1 MNAASHGVIREN
13 RLIASSIRKR
23 IDSVPN
29 ASRRHTA
36 LRLSAVLTHRPA
48 SRRHE
53 AVAPLSIRGFRA
65 ELPRAFASSFYIT
78 CKHAMHRLSRSAA
91 RVRFPT
97 VAKVISLLESSPA
110 PFTDLRLLCLVHP
123 VHLSVLL
130 FRTKARLIQ
139 TIRMNGCE
147 VLLFFHAVAR
157 HNNHEDC
164 MRRCNERFW
173 SDARNSSIMFELA
186 EHKVRQTLT
195 QLCSRNTMPLKEA
208 PKCRYATPVIR
219 HRLCTY
225 KAETL
230 YG

>member
-65 ELPRAFASSFYIT
+65 ELPRAFASSFYMT

-97 VAKVISLLESSPA
+97 VAEVIGSLESSPA
-110 PFTDLRLLCLVHP
+110 PFADLRLLRLVRP
-123 VHLSVLL
+123 VHLSVFL
-130 FRTKARLIQ
+130 FQAEARLIQ
-139 TIRMNGCE
+139 TVRMSGCE
-147 VLLFFHAVAR
+147 ALLFFHAVAR
-157 HNNHEDC
+157 HRNHKDH
-164 MRRCNERFW
+164 MRRCIHRFW
-173 SDARNSSIMFELA
+173 SDARNPRSCFNLS
-186 EHKVRQTLT
+186 
-195 QLCSRNTMPLKEA
+195 NTRFDRLLHNCVPE
-208 PKCRYATPVIR
+208 TPFR
-219 HRLCTY
+219 
-225 KAETL
+225 
-230 YG
+230 